1 MKSEKGSVTIYV
13 TIACLFV
20 LIIGIANYV
29 LLTNKQVAQA
39 EMVNEIEKQYNSSVS
54 LEQTYNSYNGGEIIP
69 IDSLENFKKIGTG
82 EKVYINGKVYTFG
95 TDSTY
100 VLQTNLTYD
109 GNYDDMITRIKN
121 NNIVVTGDGYEIAVT
136 KDGVTDYYVSKWNY
150 TVPRGKVY
158 GSLYKISDDEYHLI
172 FNASGNLA
180 KGYTEEQLVYADQR
194 QDISNSG
201 LVDQDENE
209 NWVFNAYWLEKADKI
224 TKVRIEEEIMPTS
237 TEGYFYGLTQIKEI
251 EGMQNLNTSEVTN
264 MRLMFYKCNNLTNLE
279 VNHFNTSKVT
289 NMRGVFS
296 KCTNLASL
304 DLSSFNTSN
313 VTTMY
318 CMFYECTSLTNL
330 DLSSFN
336 TSNVETMASM
346 FDHCTSLTNLNLSS
360 FNTAKVTDMY
370 CMFYQCTSLTSLDI
384 SSFNTSNVETMRSM
398 FDHCTSLTN
407 LNLSS
412 FNTSNVTD
420 MYCMF
425 YQCTSLITIYVG
437 NGWTTS
443 AVAESTSMFNH
454 STNLVG
460 AISYDSTK
468 LDATYANW
476 KTGYLT
482 YAVWKDNTIPE
493 IATETRSYVS
503 SNFSSW
509 TLSGGAYVDGNGYL
523 VIPSSTAVAYKN
535 FRAYGVTWDSMY
547 KYKTLDNTSGG
558 IIEDFYYYSQNNTEL
573 SKTGKR
579 TARAHGDANGTW
591 KDSRKEAQ
599 IAYPEAY
606 YTKVRFFWSSSYV
619 SKAYVI
625 KDFKF
630 ITDREASD
638 EGKIIYVTATDE
650 HSGVKLTKWISGTK
664 TISDFKSNGTEFTNW
679 FTVTENGTYT
689 IYAEDNNGNGNVK
702 VVTITGIS
710 K

>member
-1 MKSEKGSVTIYV
+1 
-13 TIACLFV
+13 
-20 LIIGIANYV
+20 
-29 LLTNKQVAQA
+29 
-39 EMVNEIEKQYNSSVS
+39 
-54 LEQTYNSYNGGEIIP
+54 
-69 IDSLENFKKIGTG
+69 
-82 EKVYINGKVYTFG
+82 
-95 TDSTY
+95 
-100 VLQTNLTYD
+100 
-109 GNYDDMITRIKN
+109 MITRIKN

-158 GSLYKISDDEYHLI
+158 GSLYKISDEEYHLI
-172 FNASGNLA
+172 FKASGNLA

-209 NWVFNAYWLEKADKI
+209 NWVFTAYWLEKADKI

-360 FNTAKVTDMY
+360 FNTAK
-370 CMFYQCTSLTSLDI
+370 
-384 SSFNTSNVETMRSM
+384 
-398 FDHCTSLTN
+398 
-407 LNLSS
+407 
-412 FNTSNVTD
+412 VTD